1 MILIDLPKNR
11 ELDKD
16 GQVYNDRG
24 EQLLNS
30 AVVLYLDIYLI
41 CNEMQE
47 KYHRFGGIFYW
58 NDAATSFLGA
68 AIRIAV
74 NSRVP

>member
-47 KYHRFGGIFYW
+47 KYHRFGGIFY
-58 NDAATSFLGA
+58 
-68 AIRIAV
+68 
-74 NSRVP
+74 